1 MCKCKWVFVWE
12 SAVWIDWVCMCQW
25 HFVHGDV
32 CEELDSPFLS
42 TNWNCRMWTY
52 HVVGL
57 ALDRRGQSQSQTQWR
72 NQRSWRGRLEQ
83 RGLIP
88 CPTLGLNSF
97 SLIDP
102 ALFFSLLFSQF
113 CSKTFYLFLQ
123 VWDSC
128 ATHSYCWGDEE
139 ESLSWKIG
147 TGSKNR
153 CTWRK
158 QKEGKG
164 SQVCLT
170 GNCSELFRIY
180 NACDSLESWLTCY
193 SMLPGFHKVHLIP
206 YQWMARGILS
216 Q

>member
-1 MCKCKWVFVWE
+1 MCKCKWVYVWE
-12 SAVWIDWVCMCQW
+12 SAVWINWVCMCQW
-25 HFVHGDV
+25 HFVHGDA
-32 CEELDSPFLS
+32 CEELDYPFLF

-88 CPTLGLNSF
+88 CPTPGLNSF

-113 CSKTFYLFLQ
+113 CSKTSYLFLQ

-139 ESLSWKIG
+139 EISSWKIG

-193 SMLPGFHKVHLIP
+193 SMLPGFHKVHLVP
-206 YQWMARGILS
+206 YQWMARVILS